1 MLTSGQIRAA
11 RALLD
16 WQMKQLADASGVS
29 AATIQRIERQTGVP
43 STHGRTLLD
52 LKRAF
57 EEAGVE
63 FIGAPDDNP
72 GVRLKTQKIT

>member
-1 MLTSGQIRAA
+1 MLTSAQIRAA

-43 STHGRTLLD
+43 STHGRTLLY

-63 FIGAPDDNP
+63 FIGAPDEKP
-72 GVRLKTQKIT
+72 GVRLK

>member
-1 MLTSGQIRAA
+1 MLTSAQIRAA

-29 AATIQRIERQTGVP
+29 AATIQRIERQSGIP

-72 GVRLKTQKIT
+72 GVRLKTPKIA

>member
-1 MLTSGQIRAA
+1 MLTSAQIRAA

-16 WQMKQLADASGVS
+16 WQMKQLAEASGVS
-29 AATIQRIERQTGVP
+29 AATIQRIERQSGIP

-72 GVRLKTQKIT
+72 GVRLKTPKIA